1 MYRKLTVTSGNG
13 LSMEI
18 GRSKPYI
25 LQVLD
30 GTGIPSSDT
39 ETLKSPNQDG
49 SSYVQTLLNEREIE
63 VEMAILEN
71 EFPDLFTLKES
82 VCAILNPKY
91 RLTVL
96 YEYPGGSKEIIGH
109 LSSEVI
115 FTRGGMRGYQK
126 AAFTIECSDPMWTD
140 DDDTGVVLAVSAPT
154 FYFPL
159 VFDPEITFSEAQNKT
174 VTINNNGHVAT
185 PITIQFFGPSEN
197 PIITNETTGEFIKVN
212 KTLAAGEVMIIT
224 TGFGQK
230 SVTIDGVNS
239 FGFIDPASTF
249 FDLEPGDNVITYDA
263 DSGADSAEVI
273 ITYRNRFTGV

>member
-1 MYRKLTVTSGNG
+1 MRKLTITSENG
-13 LSMEI
+13 LSMII
-18 GRSKPYI
+18 GRSLPYI
-25 LQVLD
+25 LQVLE

-63 VEMAILEN
+63 VEMGIIESA
-71 EFPDLFTLKES
+71 FPDLFTLKETI
-82 VCAILNPKY
+82 CRILNPKY
-91 RLTVL
+91 RLTML

-109 LSSEVI
+109 LASEVV
-115 FTRGGMRGYQK
+115 FTRQGRRGYQK

-140 DDDTGVVLAVSAPT
+140 DEDTSVQLAVSSPQ

-159 VFDPEITFSEAQNKT
+159 SFDPTIVFSIIQNKT

-185 PITIQFFGPSEN
+185 PITIQFFGPSVN
-197 PIITNETTGEFIKVN
+197 PVITNETTGEFIKVD
-212 KTLAAGEVMIIT
+212 KTLVDGEIMIIT
-224 TGFGQK
+224 TGFGNK

-249 FDLEPGDNVITYDA
+249 FDLEPGDNVITFDA
-263 DSGADSAEVI
+263 DSGSEDAAVI